1 MKYIFDSKEVSNI
14 CSLIATVKE
23 KDTKVMLVL
32 GSRDLGA
39 NILGGVR
46 VTTDVEQIQYQMQVK
61 KPEGWNGEAETFIV
75 NADKFNT
82 ICGAI
87 ASYNEDIYFE
97 KDNTMLIIGVE
108 GKVKTPIELEADAP
122 QGFSDNEMLFNIMT
136 SGAALTNL
144 IHKGLAFTSPDNGR
158 TANAILNL
166 RRSEGIVKGY
176 STDGFIIGMA
186 EEEAKFLT
194 SESCNERT
202 KALVDKMEAS
212 LDAYCTESKQN
223 KDNFNVLLPSKAVKN
238 LESIIKGQKGVAIAV
253 DKSKVLFQIENK
265 VIYTVVQ
272 GKTLGVN
279 PEMIEQYLKAPANV
293 LIGCDGAQL
302 VKAVDFVNTIN
313 GLNAKPGCTQVII
326 NEDGSSFKLVAGA
339 ADQIESVVKTT
350 AFNGAVDTKM
360 SVDGTKF
367 KAGINALSKGNVVIA
382 SCGHIVALFNGT
394 LEETDAK
401 NVIGVCQV
409 VAQPD
414 TDDESEASEE

>member
-97 KDNTMLIIGVE
+97 KDSTMLIIGVE
-108 GKVKTPIELEADAP
+108 GKVKTPIELEAEAP

-136 SGAALTNL
+136 SGASLTNL
-144 IHKGLAFTSPDNGR
+144 IHKGLAFASPNNGK

-166 RRSEGIVKGY
+166 RRSEGVLKGY
-176 STDGFIIGMA
+176 STDGIIIGMA
-186 EEEAKFLT
+186 EEKAKFLT
-194 SESCNERT
+194 SEGGNEQV

-212 LDAYCTESKQN
+212 LDAYCADSKQN
-223 KDNFNVLLPSKAVKN
+223 KESFNVLLPAKAVKN

-272 GKTLGVN
+272 GKTLGAS
-279 PEMIEQYLKAPANV
+279 PEMIEKFLKAPANV
-293 LIGCDGAQL
+293 LVGCDGAQL
-302 VKAVDFVNTIN
+302 VKAVDFVNAIN
-313 GLNAKPGCTQVII
+313 GLNAKPGETRII
-326 NEDGSSFKLVAGA
+326 ISEDGSNFKLVAGVGE
-339 ADQIESVVKTT
+339 QIESVVKAT
-350 AFNGAVDTKM
+350 AFNGAVDTIM

-367 KAGINALSKGNVVIA
+367 KAGVTALSKGNVVIA
-382 SCGHIVALFNGT
+382 SCENIVTLYNGT

-409 VAQPD
+409 ITQPS
-414 TDDESEASEE
+414 TGDEPEASEE